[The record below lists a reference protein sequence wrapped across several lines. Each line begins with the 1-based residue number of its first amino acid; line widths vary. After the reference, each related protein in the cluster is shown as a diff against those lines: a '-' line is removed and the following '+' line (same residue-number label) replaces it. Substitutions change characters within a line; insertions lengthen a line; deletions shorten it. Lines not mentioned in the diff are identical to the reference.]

1 MGSCAVTGKRGIYLR
16 SGLSPKIQ
24 ATPLLFLGRLLVQS
38 RKGEQVL
45 WSRSGTGS
53 ASHAG

>member
-1 MGSCAVTGKRGIYLR
+1 MGSLVVTGKRGIYLR

-24 ATPLLFLGRLLVQS
+24 ATPLLFFGRLLAQS

-45 WSRSGTGS
+45 WPRSRTGS
-53 ASHAG
+53 ASHTG